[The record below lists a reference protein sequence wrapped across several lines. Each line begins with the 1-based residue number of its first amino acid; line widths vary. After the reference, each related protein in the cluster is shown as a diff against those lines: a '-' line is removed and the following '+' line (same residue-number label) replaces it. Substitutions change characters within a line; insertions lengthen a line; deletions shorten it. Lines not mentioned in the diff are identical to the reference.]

1 MIRCPSCP
9 QPKAGTQYMHKH
21 ALIMIREIKRL
32 ILLVLKIGAK
42 I

>member
-1 MIRCPSCP
+1 
-9 QPKAGTQYMHKH
+9 MHKH
-21 ALIMIREIKRL
+21 ALIMIIEIKRL